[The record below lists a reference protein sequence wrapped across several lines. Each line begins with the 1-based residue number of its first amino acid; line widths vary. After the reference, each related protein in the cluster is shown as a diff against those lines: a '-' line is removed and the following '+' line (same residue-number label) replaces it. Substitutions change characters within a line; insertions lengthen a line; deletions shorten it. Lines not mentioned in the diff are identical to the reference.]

1 MSCEMRNIIF
11 IVPES
16 TLHADDG
23 HHAGMARMGGRQ
35 TAREHHFLA
44 SQALLRA
51 RESTLHLCIRNQ
63 NALEREI
70 AAKNS
75 CKERAQMIC
84 QLPAVNTLSNEMV
97 YGEHAV
103 IGNGLSAV
111 QQEGK
116 TP

>member
-1 MSCEMRNIIF
+1 MSCEMRSIILV
-11 IVPES
+11 VPES
-16 TLHADDG
+16 TAADG

-75 CKERAQMIC
+75 CKERAND
-84 QLPAVNTLSNEMV
+84 LPLQDKRRMGLGSLAPAAAGIPACARLTNSN
-97 YGEHAV
+97 
-103 IGNGLSAV
+103 S
-111 QQEGK
+111 
-116 TP
+116 